1 MQRAPSFKNLA
12 ALCLCALLLASCAM
26 FSGRESAGEYV
37 DDATITSKIKAAILS
52 EPELRILQVNV
63 ETMQGVV
70 QLSGFVD
77 SPKSENKAVEIAR
90 HTEGVKSVK
99 DNLVVR

>member
-1 MQRAPSFKNLA
+1 
-12 ALCLCALLLASCAM
+12 M

-37 DDATITSKIKAAILS
+37 DDTTITTAVKSKILGEKSLKV
-52 EPELRILQVNV
+52 LQVNV

-77 SPKSENKAVEIAR
+77 STRSEYKAVEIAR
-90 HTEGVKSVK
+90 HVKGVSAVK
-99 DNLVVR
+99 DDLVVR